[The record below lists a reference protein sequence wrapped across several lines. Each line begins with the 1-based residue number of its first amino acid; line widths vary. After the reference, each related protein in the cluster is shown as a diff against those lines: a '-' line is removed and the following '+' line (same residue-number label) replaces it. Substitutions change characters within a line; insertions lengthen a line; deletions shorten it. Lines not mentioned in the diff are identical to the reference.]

1 MNESDLRSDVHYLG
15 SSENKAWKKV
25 RPDLFFIQRL
35 VYYKILQK
43 LMLSQSFILKTDETT
58 LVGSNQSNYKHCAL
72 IRCILRCG
80 MVMGSF
86 VHQVKYTK
94 IPNISK
100 RLLIKSLKQTNICN
114 FNSNGSVC
122 PQLILYIC
130 ILYVSSCL

>member
-1 MNESDLRSDVHYLG
+1 
-15 SSENKAWKKV
+15 
-25 RPDLFFIQRL
+25 
-35 VYYKILQK
+35 
-43 LMLSQSFILKTDETT
+43 MLSQSFILKTDETT

-86 VHQVKYTK
+86 VHQVKHTK

-114 FNSNGSVC
+114 FNSNGTLHLYPVC
-122 PQLILYIC
+122 KQLFVKGLVAATKARIYSIDL
-130 ILYVSSCL
+130 LLLPSSFFPSAHDLVLLEEE